1 MRTPAD
7 IGEIVSAR
15 RIELALSRAV
25 AAQMCQVDRSTWV
38 RMEKGDVGA
47 GPRLSTLAGMA
58 AVLKWRPD
66 WYDFLS
72 NGGDIEQLVPY
83 DRHPKDR
90 IIEALDEL
98 GFDLS
103 ARDAVMAVI
112 NSLERRPR

>member
-1 MRTPAD
+1 MRTPAE
-7 IGEIVSAR
+7 IGELVRSRRASLAISRSA
-15 RIELALSRAV
+15 ASQLS
-25 AAQMCQVDRSTWV
+25 QVDRGTWI
-38 RMEKGDVGA
+38 RLEKGDVGA
-47 GPRLSTLAGMA
+47 GPRLSTLAAIAG
-58 AVLKWRPD
+58 VLKWRPD